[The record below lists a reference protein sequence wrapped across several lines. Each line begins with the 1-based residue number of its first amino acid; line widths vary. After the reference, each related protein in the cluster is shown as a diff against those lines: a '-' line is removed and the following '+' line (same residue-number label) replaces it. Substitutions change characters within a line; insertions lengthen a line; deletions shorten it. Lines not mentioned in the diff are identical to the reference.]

1 MAQTVGELGEIALV
15 DRIIAA
21 TRGAKGARK
30 GVVAVGPGDDAA
42 VLSAPDGRVV
52 VTTDVLV
59 EGRHFR
65 RDWSS
70 AEDVGVKAVAENLAD
85 IAAMGARP
93 TGLVIGLALPPET
106 EVAWVDGFL
115 AGVLAEAGR
124 GGAALA
130 GGDVVRADAI
140 YVSVTALGD
149 LEDRDAVLRTG
160 ARAGD
165 VIAVAGRLGCAAAGL
180 AVLSRGFRSPRALVD
195 AHRRPEP
202 DYAAGVRAA
211 EGGARALMDVSDGLL
226 LDAERMATAS
236 SVTIDIESAAV
247 PVDDVL
253 ESTAAAY
260 NLDPLTWVLG
270 GGDDHALL
278 AAFPKGSALP
288 AGFTVIGVVKKAGE
302 EGPRVTVDGRSPEVV
317 PGFEHFR
324 S

>member
-1 MAQTVGELGEIALV
+1 MAQTVGDLGEIALV

-30 GVVAVGPGDDAA
+30 GVVNVGPGDDAA
-42 VLSAPDGRVV
+42 VLAAPDGRVV

-140 YVSVTALGD
+140 YVSVTAMGD
-149 LEDRDAVLRTG
+149 LEDRDAVLRSG

-165 VIAVAGRLGCAAAGL
+165 VIAVTGRLGCAAAGL

-211 EGGARALMDVSDGLL
+211 EGGAKALMDVSDGLL
-226 LDAERMATAS
+226 LDAERMAVAS
-236 SVTIDIESAAV
+236 GVAIDIDSGAIPLDE
-247 PVDDVL
+247 VL
-253 ESTAAAY
+253 ASTAAAY

-288 AGFTVIGVVKKAGE
+288 TGFTAIGTAKKPGE
-302 EGPRVTVDGRSPEVV
+302 EGPRVTVDGRAPEVV

>member
-1 MAQTVGELGEIALV
+1 MAQTVGDLGEIALV

-21 TRGAKGARK
+21 TRAAKGARK
-30 GVVAVGPGDDAA
+30 GVVVIGPGDDAA
-42 VLSAPDGRVV
+42 VLAAPDGRVV

-59 EGRHFR
+59 ESRHFR

-70 AEDVGVKAVAENLAD
+70 AEDIGVKAAAENLAD

-115 AGVLAEAGR
+115 AGVLEESARA
-124 GGAALA
+124 GAALA
-130 GGDVVRADAI
+130 GGDIVRADAI
-140 YVSVTALGD
+140 YVSVTAMGD
-149 LEDRDAVLRTG
+149 LEDREPVLRSG
-160 ARAGD
+160 ARPGD
-165 VIAVAGRLGCAAAGL
+165 VIAVSGRLGCAAAGL
-180 AVLSRGFRSPRALVD
+180 AVLSRGFRSPRVLVD

-211 EGGARALMDVSDGLL
+211 DSGAHALMDVSDGLL
-226 LDAERMATAS
+226 LDAGRLAKAS
-236 SVTIDIESAAV
+236 GVSIDLDSAAI
-247 PVDDVL
+247 PVDEVL
-253 ESTAAAY
+253 ASTAAAY

-278 AAFPKGSALP
+278 AAFAKGAKLP
-288 AGFTVIGVVKKAGE
+288 EGFTAIGKGAKP
-302 EGPRVTVDGRSPEVV
+302 GPDGPAISVDGRAPEFM

-324 S
+324 N